1 MLSIVKSFEILS
13 KHDGYGFI
21 SEPFAFNWYIFRGA
35 TNEEDTIASPLP
47 KSKIPFFLL
56 SKCTGELLTTPKI
69 MTFLFPSYHPV
80 MKIGNMYRI
89 QYHNHYIHIY
99 KNQNFWLTSQLQI
112 SNDLSWNLPLN
123 LLTMEFFFLFSFF
136 FYKHSQFKNHQGKEE
151 TLRH

>member
-1 MLSIVKSFEILS
+1 
-13 KHDGYGFI
+13 
-21 SEPFAFNWYIFRGA
+21 
-35 TNEEDTIASPLP
+35 
-47 KSKIPFFLL
+47 
-56 SKCTGELLTTPKI
+56 

-123 LLTMEFFFLFSFF
+123 LLTMEFFFYLVFSFTNIHNS
-136 FYKHSQFKNHQGKEE
+136 KTIRGRRRHLDISPAITAERLPLHIASTQTRMGKLWFPSASCWPLIYIPCI
-151 TLRH
+151 TNA